1 MYHWLPEKLGNA
13 GLGWSYLN
21 IWQNSIANFTER
33 VYECNLLA
41 AETHY
46 PRSWRIREP
55 SNQGWLTGPSFSRPQ
70 PRADIS
76 FWLACLESGEG
87 EKKPFIHDW
96 RVIQLASSSEHSE
109 HCHYPKQCESKN
121 TFEGHQFQTNT
132 CLKRQIFFGTKGC
145 RRAGLGCGDCV
156 RTVPPRHSVT
166 STAETIWDQRAPLPV
181 LILNR
186 MQKSW
191 LTHYKSRLTHYNPLN
206 NPLKNVRGFSYLN
219 SEVDFPTLLGSWA
232 TGAGLGA
239 AWIEK
244 GLGLPWP
251 VSFIDLPIE
260 NGDVSSIYLLKSK
273 NTIKYVCKP
282 GCWLI
287 FHGYHASNCWCH
299 WCSIKKKKIVK
310 LPNSQSCCHVS
321 SPFPPVPFALQRLEP
336 ENSWEPMG
344 TPSILMK

>member
-1 MYHWLPEKLGNA
+1 MLPRISRRSERWRSVLALRKAPDHDTHWINLDVLVSLSSIWGRLGWFFVRKTWQWHTRLGWYHDISCKSCIIDCLYLGNA

-21 IWQNSIANFTER
+21 IWQNSSANFTER

-41 AETHY
+41 AETHD

-76 FWLACLESGEG
+76 FWLACLESGEW

-121 TFEGHQFQTNT
+121 TFEGPQFQTNT
-132 CLKRQIFFGTKGC
+132 CLKRQDFFWTKKGC

-166 STAETIWDQRAPLPV
+166 PTAETMGDQLAPLPV

-191 LTHYKSRLTHYNPLN
+191 LAHF

-219 SEVDFPTLLGSWA
+219 TIWYKFRGGFPNSWPSWLKKKLPPILGSWV

-244 GLGLPWP
+244 GMAAMAHFVHRFTYWEWWC
-251 VSFIDLPIE
+251 FIDLPI
-260 NGDVSSIYLLKSK
+260 K
-273 NTIKYVCKP
+273 KY
-282 GCWLI
+282 
-287 FHGYHASNCWCH
+287 
-299 WCSIKKKKIVK
+299 
-310 LPNSQSCCHVS
+310 
-321 SPFPPVPFALQRLEP
+321 
-336 ENSWEPMG
+336 
-344 TPSILMK
+344 